1 MMRSIFLVHATVSG
15 VTAESVD
22 LVMQDAVVTNVNS
35 AVIWHL
41 PVLNE
46 EDVALLR
53 LFAMG
58 KTDEIFIAIIQ
69 VENVV
74 VAQIP
79 RRDMQVSVGVDLD
92 IEFAFQIVSTQHPA
106 VEDAKDIRSAGVRHF
121 KAIGRDHFHLA

>member
-1 MMRSIFLVHATVSG
+1 MMRSIFLVH
-15 VTAESVD
+15 TAGKWRDCLACRFGDAGCGCHQRKQRSD
-22 LVMQDAVVTNVNS
+22 LAS
-35 AVIWHL
+35 S
-41 PVLNE
+41 VLNE

-79 RRDMQVSVGVDLD
+79 RRDMQV
-92 IEFAFQIVSTQHPA
+92 
-106 VEDAKDIRSAGVRHF
+106 RRW
-121 KAIGRDHFHLA
+121 R

>member
-1 MMRSIFLVHATVSG
+1 MMRSIFLVHTTVSG

-35 AVIWHL
+35 TVIWHL

-74 VAQIP
+74 VAQI